1 MTAGGPADRDRTDIE
16 ALVADHYL
24 ESVLAAA
31 ERGADDAPADPA
43 LDPETRHAVAVLR
56 RALVRVHPSFRFEER
71 LAGRL
76 AAFADARSDAAV
88 VVSFP
93 TPPRAGTR
101 PEARDPLLPAIL
113 AGTMDP
119 AEDAALDIDARLAGA
134 RRPLLVGG
142 AITSAA
148 ISLVG
153 VAWVA
158 WRATRPG
165 TRQAARS
172 ASTDA
177 IQRAAGLARSFES
190 LARSVEVGPPGHDVD
205 TVRGSLGGLS

>member
-1 MTAGGPADRDRTDIE
+1 MTAGGPPDRDRTDVE

-31 ERGADDAPADPA
+31 ERGADDAPADPT
-43 LDPETRHAVAVLR
+43 LDPETRRAVAVLR

-71 LAGRL
+71 LAARL
-76 AAFADARSDAAV
+76 AAFADATGDASAVVVAFPARSGSDAATD
-88 VVSFP
+88 P
-93 TPPRAGTR
+93 
-101 PEARDPLLPAIL
+101 RDPLLPAIL
-113 AGTMDP
+113 AGTLDP

-158 WRATRPG
+158 WRATRSEPG
-165 TRQAARS
+165 R
-172 ASTDA
+172 
-177 IQRAAGLARSFES
+177 
-190 LARSVEVGPPGHDVD
+190 DVD
-205 TVRGSLGGLS
+205 PVRSSLGGLT

>member
-1 MTAGGPADRDRTDIE
+1 MTAGGQPDRDRTDVE

-31 ERGADDAPADPA
+31 ERGADDAPADPT
-43 LDPETRHAVAVLR
+43 LDPDTRRAVAVLR

-71 LAGRL
+71 LAARL
-76 AAFADARSDAAV
+76 AAFADATDDASAV
-88 VVSFP
+88 VVAFP
-93 TPPRAGTR
+93 ARSAPGAASDP
-101 PEARDPLLPAIL
+101 RDPLLPAIL
-113 AGTMDP
+113 AGTPDP

-158 WRATRPG
+158 WRATRPEPG
-165 TRQAARS
+165 RDADPVRS
-172 ASTDA
+172 
-177 IQRAAGLARSFES
+177 
-190 LARSVEVGPPGHDVD
+190 
-205 TVRGSLGGLS
+205 SLGGLT

>member
-1 MTAGGPADRDRTDIE
+1 MAPTTR
-16 ALVADHYL
+16 
-24 ESVLAAA
+24 
-31 ERGADDAPADPA
+31 PADPA

-71 LAGRL
+71 LAARL
-76 AAFADARSDAAV
+76 AALARRHGRRAAV
-88 VVSFP
+88 VVAFP
-93 TPPRAGTR
+93 TRSGAGAAAD
-101 PEARDPLLPAIL
+101 PRDPLLPAIL
-113 AGTMDP
+113 AGTLDP

-158 WRATRPG
+158 WRATARDPPRPAPPLP
-165 TRQAARS
+165 TPPARP
-172 ASTDA
+172 AS
-177 IQRAAGLARSFES
+177 RAGRRPRAGPIA
-190 LARSVEVGPPGHDVD
+190 
-205 TVRGSLGGLS
+205 VRGARRA